1 MVVVDHF
8 VHKYDEILCSVHH
21 GGHPASHHGPP
32 VGEGHGG
39 ASPKKKKFYF
49 GEHLISIITT
59 EIAGMR
65 PSTVLCPMRRK
76 AAKIISH
83 LGINEPES
91 NRRSLSLKLTNTNEM
106 GVRLS

>member
-1 MVVVDHF
+1 MMRFYAQFITEATPQVIMALRSERAMV
-8 VHKYDEILCSVHH
+8 
-21 GGHPASHHGPP
+21 GRRQ
-32 VGEGHGG
+32 
-39 ASPKKKKFYF
+39 KKIFFYF

>member
-1 MVVVDHF
+1 MMRFYAQFITEATPQVIMALRSERAMV
-8 VHKYDEILCSVHH
+8 
-21 GGHPASHHGPP
+21 GRRQ
-32 VGEGHGG
+32 
-39 ASPKKKKFYF
+39 KKIIFYF